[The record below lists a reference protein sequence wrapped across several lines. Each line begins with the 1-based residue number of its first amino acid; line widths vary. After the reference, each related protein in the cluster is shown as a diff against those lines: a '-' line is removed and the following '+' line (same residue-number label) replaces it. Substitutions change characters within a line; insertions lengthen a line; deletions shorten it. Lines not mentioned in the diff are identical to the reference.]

1 MINGNPGKS
10 NEPYCRDT
18 GCTTGSPGTRWA
30 VSLISYGNIQ
40 VNGNPNLGPANP
52 AADYYFLLLAGRDI
66 VLNGNYNEDHPACDG
81 SCPGTIPVDI
91 EGLGGILA
99 AHEQIQISGNPDIF
113 GFLMAEDAIACSD
126 WVDTGDGITL
136 DGAPDVLY
144 DCNNPPNPWDGDV
157 KFEVLSW
164 QEFE

>member
-1 MINGNPGKS
+1 
-10 NEPYCRDT
+10 
-18 GCTTGSPGTRWA
+18 
-30 VSLISYGNIQ
+30 
-40 VNGNPNLGPANP
+40 
-52 AADYYFLLLAGRDI
+52 
-66 VLNGNYNEDHPACDG
+66 
-81 SCPGTIPVDI
+81 
-91 EGLGGILA
+91 
-99 AHEQIQISGNPDIF
+99 
-113 GFLMAEDAIACSD
+113 MAEDAIACSD